1 MASMTTPPDR
11 ARVRLP
17 GISSRAYEHPADRS
31 ALVAMRKLTGFDVLL
46 RRLASLFSDRSL
58 RLLFLASS
66 VRTSQEQF
74 PHLHELLLDGSAVL
88 DLPAVPELY
97 ISQDPFP
104 NAMALGTDKPFIVI
118 TTGMVELYDLE
129 EMRFAI
135 GHELGHVLSG
145 HTVYRTMLF
154 HLTRLAT
161 RLAWFAIGY
170 ISLRVIIA
178 GLEEWYRKS
187 ELSCDRAGVLAGQDP
202 ASARRAL
209 MKLAGGSRMAELS
222 HDAFH
227 QQAREYDAV
236 PDVREGLLK
245 LLQLQGTTHPFAVI
259 RFAEL
264 DRWVAEGEYRDILAG
279 RYPNREDDD
288 QTSVSEE
295 MRAAARSYQESWNR
309 SADPFVG
316 LVKGF
321 AETAAGA
328 GAQLFGGVF
337 GRRDAAGTA
346 ATAATASPRL
356 RQAGLSGRDIAKV
369 LNVSPQRVSQLL
381 RTGHLTT

>member
-1 MASMTTPPDR
+1 MTTPPDR

-66 VRTSQEQF
+66 VRASTEQF
-74 PHLHELLLDGSAVL
+74 PRLHELLLDGSAVL
-88 DLPAVPELY
+88 DLPAVPELF
-97 ISQDPFP
+97 IFQDPQP
-104 NAMALGTDKPFIVI
+104 QAMALGTDKPFIAI
-118 TTGMVELYDLE
+118 STGLVDLNDSE
-129 EMRFAI
+129 EMRWVI

-170 ISLRVIIA
+170 ITLRVIIA
-178 GLEEWYRKS
+178 ALEEWYRKS

-202 ASARRAL
+202 AAGRRAL
-209 MKLAGGSRMAELS
+209 MKLAGGNKMSEFS
-222 HDAFH
+222 HDEFH
-227 QQAREYDAV
+227 RQAREYDAV

-264 DRWVAEGEYRDILAG
+264 DRWVAEGEYLDILAG
-279 RYPNREDDD
+279 RYPRREDDAEA
-288 QTSVSEE
+288 SVGEE
-295 MRAAARSYQESWNR
+295 ARSAARSYQESWSR
-309 SADPFVG
+309 SADPLVG
-316 LVKGF
+316 LFRGF
-321 AETAAGA
+321 AESAAGA
-328 GAQLFGGVF
+328 GSQLFAGVF
-337 GRRDAAGTA
+337 GRREPG
-346 ATAATASPRL
+346 
-356 RQAGLSGRDIAKV
+356 GSGGD
-369 LNVSPQRVSQLL
+369 NGGGDSDDES
-381 RTGHLTT
+381 